1 MSRSDDQQLHQL
13 ETVLGLSGVS
23 SFPEYTDLVIEKAK
37 QGTCL
42 ITQLSNNWT
51 VLSVANFSLMF
62 GTLVNLVNSKAFATD
77 MSQFLRI
84 VSGSLTSSR
93 TTSERKFWRVQ
104 RLESNGDIEITVVS
118 LEVKYSESGSAVG
131 SFNVGRESNTA
142 VLNIDL
148 LQYGVPGD
156 MVI

>member
-1 MSRSDDQQLHQL
+1 MSRSEDQQLHQL

-37 QGTCL
+37 QGACL

-62 GTLVNLVNSKAFATD
+62 GTLVNLVNSKAFTTT

-84 VSGSLTSSR
+84 VGDSLASSGQ
-93 TTSERKFWRVQ
+93 FN
-104 RLESNGDIEITVVS
+104 ESIHMEIS
-118 LEVKYSESGSAVG
+118 K
-131 SFNVGRESNTA
+131 
-142 VLNIDL
+142 
-148 LQYGVPGD
+148 LQLFL
-156 MVI
+156 